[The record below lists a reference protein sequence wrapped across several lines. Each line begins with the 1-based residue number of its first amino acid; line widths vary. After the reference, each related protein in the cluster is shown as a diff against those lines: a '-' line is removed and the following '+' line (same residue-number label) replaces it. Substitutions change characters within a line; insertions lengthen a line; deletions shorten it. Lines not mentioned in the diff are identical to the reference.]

1 MLTVPFKLSV
11 GEPLERPQDR
21 ESGRT
26 RAQPRVERVSGA
38 RARSPE
44 YPRARAPLPGT
55 QTWRRA
61 LPRLLI
67 GAHAP
72 SCHGRPGPAPWALPE
87 WTVPGHAN
95 EGMAA
100 AAHWPAAECR

>member
-1 MLTVPFKLSV
+1 MSPDALAPSPGLKGL
-11 GEPLERPQDR
+11 
-21 ESGRT
+21 
-26 RAQPRVERVSGA
+26 AGA

-72 SCHGRPGPAPWALPE
+72 SCHGPARPRPLG
-87 WTVPGHAN
+87 
-95 EGMAA
+95 AA
-100 AAHWPAAECR
+100 GVDGSRAC